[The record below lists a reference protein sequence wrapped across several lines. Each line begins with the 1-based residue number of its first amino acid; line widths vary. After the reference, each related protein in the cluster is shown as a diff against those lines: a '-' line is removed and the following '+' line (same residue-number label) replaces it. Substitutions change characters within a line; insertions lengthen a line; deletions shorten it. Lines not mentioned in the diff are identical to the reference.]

1 MYLESSRWR
10 LLSLDPGQQS
20 AIGPSPSSLSPANP
34 ALLLAEL
41 DRKLLDRL
49 VRDGRLSWIELAQDT
64 GSSTATVPRRV
75 NKLVAS
81 GIVTFR
87 CEIANSF
94 AGCPIQASLLAQ
106 APAKDLDAIC
116 STLAAWPESRLV
128 AAVTSRPTST

>member
-41 DRKLLDRL
+41 TANCSTGWSGTAAELDRA
-49 VRDGRLSWIELAQDT
+49 GPGH

-75 NKLVAS
+75 NKLVDS